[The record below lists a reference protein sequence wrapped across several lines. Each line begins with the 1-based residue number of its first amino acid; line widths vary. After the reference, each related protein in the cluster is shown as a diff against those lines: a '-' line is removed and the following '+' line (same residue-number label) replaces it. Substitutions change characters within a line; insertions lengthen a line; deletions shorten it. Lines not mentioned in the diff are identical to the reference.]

1 MNSQSNKNIMIELAN
16 VLNAKSTVKPE
27 LKSYYEDV
35 EGIVENQ
42 DLITSLNRNLNALI
56 QSEKKL
62 SFMISEVRSTVKK
75 RI

>member
-1 MNSQSNKNIMIELAN
+1 MNSQSNKNIMKELAN
-16 VLNAKSTVKPE
+16 VLSVKPE

-42 DLITSLNRNLNALI
+42 DLIASLNQNLQALV

-62 SFMISEVRSTVKK
+62 SFMISEVRSTIKK